1 MTLKNRIAGERLSVA
16 ATAFEAFDTLRTLGA
31 FDPFDPLGTFG
42 TAAMRLQAG
51 FEAGAEAG
59 PARHRGQA
67 GRCDGRLA
75 VLRRLVACGSLNGA
89 GAEQGGEEEDS
100 VGWIPHGVLISL
112 YWERSIARSSCPL
125 FTQPPQVVSCCFAA
139 IGGSVVTGNMAHPR
153 IPSGWGGEVGEDA
166 KQRIL
171 VVDDDAALRELVA
184 DYLGASG
191 FQVEGVGDGA
201 AFRASLARQA
211 ADLVVLDLMLPG
223 EDGLSLLKWLRA
235 AGGPPV
241 IIVSARGEEVDR
253 VVGLELG
260 ADDYL
265 AKPFGP
271 RELLARVRAVLRRG
285 AADRASSESGA
296 ASNVMS
302 FGPYRLDLATHV
314 LTCDGREITLT
325 SGEFILLRLF
335 LEHPNQVLSRDHLIT
350 LVKGYERA
358 PFDRSVDVR
367 VTRLRRK
374 IEPNPDAPIYL
385 RTIWGEGYLFSPR
398 GEGAA

>member
-1 MTLKNRIAGERLSVA
+1 V
-16 ATAFEAFDTLRTLGA
+16 
-31 FDPFDPLGTFG
+31 
-42 TAAMRLQAG
+42 
-51 FEAGAEAG
+51 
-59 PARHRGQA
+59 
-67 GRCDGRLA
+67 
-75 VLRRLVACGSLNGA
+75 
-89 GAEQGGEEEDS
+89 GEE
-100 VGWIPHGVLISL
+100 
-112 YWERSIARSSCPL
+112 
-125 FTQPPQVVSCCFAA
+125 
-139 IGGSVVTGNMAHPR
+139 
-153 IPSGWGGEVGEDA
+153 A

-171 VVDDDAALRELVA
+171 LVDDDAALRELVA

-201 AFRASLARQA
+201 AFRARMAERG

-223 EDGLSLLKWLRA
+223 EDGLSLLKWLRSK
-235 AGGPPV
+235 GGPPV

-285 AADRASSESGA
+285 AAESA
-296 ASNVMS
+296 AKEATGVAT
-302 FGPYRLDLATHV
+302 FGPFRLDLATHV
-314 LTCDGREITLT
+314 LVCDGREISLT
-325 SGEFILLRLF
+325 SGEFTLLRLF
-335 LEHPNQVLSRDHLIT
+335 LEHPNQVLTRDHLIT

-374 IEPNPDAPIYL
+374 IEPNPDTPIYL

-398 GEGAA
+398 GEGSG

>member
-1 MTLKNRIAGERLSVA
+1 M
-16 ATAFEAFDTLRTLGA
+16 
-31 FDPFDPLGTFG
+31 
-42 TAAMRLQAG
+42 
-51 FEAGAEAG
+51 
-59 PARHRGQA
+59 
-67 GRCDGRLA
+67 
-75 VLRRLVACGSLNGA
+75 
-89 GAEQGGEEEDS
+89 GEE
-100 VGWIPHGVLISL
+100 
-112 YWERSIARSSCPL
+112 
-125 FTQPPQVVSCCFAA
+125 
-139 IGGSVVTGNMAHPR
+139 
-153 IPSGWGGEVGEDA
+153 A

-191 FQVEGVGDGA
+191 FQVDGVGDGVA
-201 AFRASLARQA
+201 LRARMAERG

-223 EDGLSLLKWLRA
+223 EDGLSLLRWLRA
-235 AGGPPV
+235 GGGPPV

-285 AADRASSESGA
+285 AADNGPNE
-296 ASNVMS
+296 
-302 FGPYRLDLATHV
+302 FGPVSGVATFGPFRLDLATHV
-314 LTCDGREITLT
+314 LARDGREISLT
-325 SGEFILLRLF
+325 SGEFTLLRIF
-335 LEHPNQVLSRDHLIT
+335 LEHPNQVLTRDHLIT

-374 IEPNPDAPIYL
+374 IEPIPEAPIYL

-398 GEGAA
+398 GEGAQ

>member
-1 MTLKNRIAGERLSVA
+1 V
-16 ATAFEAFDTLRTLGA
+16 
-31 FDPFDPLGTFG
+31 
-42 TAAMRLQAG
+42 
-51 FEAGAEAG
+51 
-59 PARHRGQA
+59 
-67 GRCDGRLA
+67 
-75 VLRRLVACGSLNGA
+75 
-89 GAEQGGEEEDS
+89 GEE
-100 VGWIPHGVLISL
+100 
-112 YWERSIARSSCPL
+112 
-125 FTQPPQVVSCCFAA
+125 
-139 IGGSVVTGNMAHPR
+139 
-153 IPSGWGGEVGEDA
+153 A

-191 FQVEGVGDGA
+191 FQVDGVGDGVA
-201 AFRASLARQA
+201 LRARMAERG

-223 EDGLSLLKWLRA
+223 EDGLSLLRWLRA
-235 AGGPPV
+235 GGGPPV

-285 AADRASSESGA
+285 AADNGPNE
-296 ASNVMS
+296 
-302 FGPYRLDLATHV
+302 FGPVSGVATFGPFRLDLATHV
-314 LTCDGREITLT
+314 LARDGREISLT
-325 SGEFILLRLF
+325 SGEFTLLRIF
-335 LEHPNQVLSRDHLIT
+335 LEHPNQVLTRDHLIT

-374 IEPNPDAPIYL
+374 IEPIPEAPIYL

-398 GEGAA
+398 GEGAQ

>member
-1 MTLKNRIAGERLSVA
+1 M
-16 ATAFEAFDTLRTLGA
+16 
-31 FDPFDPLGTFG
+31 
-42 TAAMRLQAG
+42 
-51 FEAGAEAG
+51 
-59 PARHRGQA
+59 
-67 GRCDGRLA
+67 
-75 VLRRLVACGSLNGA
+75 
-89 GAEQGGEEEDS
+89 GEE
-100 VGWIPHGVLISL
+100 
-112 YWERSIARSSCPL
+112 
-125 FTQPPQVVSCCFAA
+125 
-139 IGGSVVTGNMAHPR
+139 
-153 IPSGWGGEVGEDA
+153 A

-191 FQVEGVGDGA
+191 FQVDGVSDGA
-201 AFRASLARQA
+201 ALRARMAERG

-223 EDGLSLLKWLRA
+223 EDGLSLLRWLRA
-235 AGGPPV
+235 GGGPPV

-285 AADRASSESGA
+285 AADSA
-296 ASNVMS
+296 ASGVAAGVAT
-302 FGPYRLDLATHV
+302 FGPFRLDLATHV
-314 LTCDGREITLT
+314 LVCDGREIGLT
-325 SGEFILLRLF
+325 SGEYTLLRLF
-335 LEHPNQVLSRDHLIT
+335 LEHPNQVLTRDHLIT

-374 IEPNPDAPIYL
+374 IEPNPESPIYL

>member
-1 MTLKNRIAGERLSVA
+1 M
-16 ATAFEAFDTLRTLGA
+16 
-31 FDPFDPLGTFG
+31 
-42 TAAMRLQAG
+42 
-51 FEAGAEAG
+51 
-59 PARHRGQA
+59 
-67 GRCDGRLA
+67 
-75 VLRRLVACGSLNGA
+75 
-89 GAEQGGEEEDS
+89 GEE
-100 VGWIPHGVLISL
+100 
-112 YWERSIARSSCPL
+112 
-125 FTQPPQVVSCCFAA
+125 
-139 IGGSVVTGNMAHPR
+139 
-153 IPSGWGGEVGEDA
+153 A

-171 VVDDDAALRELVA
+171 LVDDDAALLELVT

-201 AFRASLARQA
+201 AFRARMAERG

-223 EDGLSLLKWLRA
+223 EDGLSLLKWLRS

-285 AADRASSESGA
+285 AADSAANESGVA
-296 ASNVMS
+296 TGVATFGS
-302 FGPYRLDLATHV
+302 FRLDLATHV
-314 LTCDGREITLT
+314 LVCDGREIGLT
-325 SGEFILLRLF
+325 SGEFTLLRLF
-335 LEHPNQVLSRDHLIT
+335 LEHPNQVLTRDHLIT

-374 IEPNPDAPIYL
+374 IEPNPEAPVYL

-398 GEGAA
+398 GEGAG